1 MRKKIFYLKIML
13 TIPVKHSFQ
22 IFTNF
27 SSAFAFHIETSRLF
41 CGGNQMTGSNV
52 NSNAELKR
60 VKIFPH
66 QVSPYRN
73 LCIANQGGQQNIVRN
88 KCLYFHFNNKK
99 VQCIDLHT

>member
-1 MRKKIFYLKIML
+1 
-13 TIPVKHSFQ
+13 
-22 IFTNF
+22 
-27 SSAFAFHIETSRLF
+27 
-41 CGGNQMTGSNV
+41 MTGSNV

-99 VQCIDLHT
+99 VQCIDLYQANLTHIETIQIICPANKLTGFYMSPTWA